1 MFMDGSDIEE
11 IAKKRDMVVGTI
23 YGHLINFIGT
33 DIEATDLIAEDEL
46 HKIVEIINK
55 NPEASAT
62 EIRTLMDM
70 KVDYP
75 QIRIAQKFL
84 EVK

>member
-1 MFMDGSDIEE
+1 
-11 IAKKRDMVVGTI
+11 
-23 YGHLINFIGT
+23 
-33 DIEATDLIAEDEL
+33 LIAEDEL